1 MDGRDGTR
9 IGAILPRLPAPEDI
23 RLRAPGGPPLAASLW
38 GAPPGAPGVVVVPGF
53 GSRRQNHADFAAAA
67 AGAGM
72 AALALDV
79 RGHGESGG
87 RLDGGALD
95 DVLAAL
101 GHLAARGHA
110 PLGVRGSSMGGFL
123 ALHAAAREPRVRAVV
138 AICPARPD
146 GLARTAGGGWPLGLP
161 LEPAVE
167 RADGVARG
175 FWHATGDD
183 RVPWS
188 WSFALAGRA
197 HPPVRLHVAMG
208 GGHGTLQ
215 HDPAVI
221 AASVSFLRAHLRTP

>member
-1 MDGRDGTR
+1 MDGGDGTR

-23 RLRAPGGPPLAASLW
+23 RLRAPGGPPLRASLW
-38 GAPPGAPGVVVVPGF
+38 GAPAGAPGVVVVPGF
-53 GSRRQNHADFAAAA
+53 GSRRGNHADFAAAA

-72 AALALDV
+72 AALTLDV

-95 DVLAAL
+95 DVLAAVA
-101 GHLAARGHA
+101 HLAARGHA

-146 GLARTAGGGWPLGLP
+146 GLARTAGGDWPLGLP

-188 WSFALAGRA
+188 WSFALADRA

-221 AASVSFLRAHLRTP
+221 AATVRFLRAHLRTP

>member
-1 MDGRDGTR
+1 MDARDGTR
-9 IGAILPRLPAPEDI
+9 IAAILPRLRAPEHI

-38 GAPPGAPGVVVVPGF
+38 GAPAGAPGVVVVPGF
-53 GSRRQNHADFAAAA
+53 GSRKENHADFSAAV

-87 RLDGGALD
+87 HLDGGALD
-95 DVLAAL
+95 DVLVAL

-146 GLARTAGGGWPLGLP
+146 GLARTAGDDWPLGLP

-175 FWHATGDD
+175 FWHAMGDD
-183 RVPWS
+183 RVPWT
-188 WSFALAGRA
+188 WSFALANRA

-221 AASVSFLRAHLRTP
+221 AATVRFLREHLRRR